1 MKKETGH
8 LNFKRQ
14 NWLISRRTDLLILF
28 APVWVLWLVFFSDAS
43 YYQSIE
49 LPIWAWV
56 IFIIGI
62 DVSHVWSSLFR
73 TYLEKDE
80 FKVHRTLLIL
90 TPILA
95 LLASILLM
103 SFSMQWFWRV
113 MAYIAVFHFIKQQ
126 YGFVALYKL
135 KSGEK
140 RKQYISD
147 KVIIYIATVYPVVFW
162 HFNSTATFNW
172 FVSNDFIPFHELFGD
187 PTSVTLFFQIT
198 NVLYWGIIGF
208 WLFFEVKAY
217 IAAAPVSLGKI
228 FWVLTTAVN
237 WWFAIVY
244 YNSDVIFSV
253 SNVVA
258 HGIPYIALIYYYKIK
273 KEEVISTQPARISKK
288 VKLISAL
295 LITII
300 LAALIEEYFW
310 DMFIYRE
317 HGSFFESI
325 HPYNWSQLANEWWI
339 IIAIALLALPQQV
352 HYIIDGFIWKMN
364 AKNKYLKPIFKP
376 KNES

>member
-8 LNFKRQ
+8 LNIKRK
-14 NWLISRRTDLLILF
+14 NWLISGPTDLLVLF
-28 APVWVLWLVFFSDAS
+28 APVWVLWIVFFSDAT

-56 IFIIGI
+56 VFILGV

-73 TYLEKDE
+73 TYLEKEE
-80 FKVHRTLLIL
+80 FKIHRTLLIL
-90 TPILA
+90 TPIIA
-95 LLASILLM
+95 LTASILIM
-103 SFSMQWFWRV
+103 SFSMQWFWRA

-140 RKQYISD
+140 RKQIISD
-147 KVIIYIATVYPVVFW
+147 KVIIYLATLYPVIFW

-172 FVSNDFIPFHELFGD
+172 FVRSDFFPLHKLFGD
-187 PTSVTLFFQIT
+187 PASMIIFFQVA
-198 NVLYWGIIGF
+198 NVLYWGTIGF
-208 WLFFEVKAY
+208 WLFFEIKAHRNKES
-217 IAAAPVSLGKI
+217 VSIGKI
-228 FWVLTTAVN
+228 FWVVTTAIN
-237 WWFAIVY
+237 WWFGIVY
-244 YNSDVIFSV
+244 FNSDVIFSI

-273 KEEVISTQPARISKK
+273 KDEVIQQQASRISKK
-288 VKLISAL
+288 AKWIFAL
-295 LITII
+295 LVTII

-325 HPYNWSQLANEWWI
+325 HPYNWEQLANKWWVI
-339 IIAIALLALPQQV
+339 FAIAILALPQQV
-352 HYIIDGFIWKMN
+352 HYVIDGFIWKMN
-364 AKNKYLKPIFKP
+364 SKNKYLKPIFKP
-376 KNES
+376 KDES

>member
-1 MKKETGH
+1 
-8 LNFKRQ
+8 LNIKRK
-14 NWLISRRTDLLILF
+14 NWLISGPTDLLVLF
-28 APVWVLWLVFFSDAS
+28 APVWVLWIVFFSDAT

-56 IFIIGI
+56 VFILGV

-73 TYLEKDE
+73 TYLEKEE
-80 FKVHRTLLIL
+80 FKIHRTLLIL
-90 TPILA
+90 TPIIA
-95 LLASILLM
+95 LTASILIM
-103 SFSMQWFWRV
+103 SFSMQWFWRA

-140 RKQYISD
+140 RKQIISD
-147 KVIIYIATVYPVVFW
+147 KVIIYLATLYPVIFW

-172 FVSNDFIPFHELFGD
+172 FVRSDFFPLHKLFGD
-187 PTSVTLFFQIT
+187 PASMIIFFQVA
-198 NVLYWGIIGF
+198 NVLYWGTIGF
-208 WLFFEVKAY
+208 WLFFEIKAHRNKES
-217 IAAAPVSLGKI
+217 VSIGKI
-228 FWVLTTAVN
+228 FWVVTTAIN
-237 WWFAIVY
+237 WWFGIVY
-244 YNSDVIFSV
+244 FNSDVIFSI

-273 KEEVISTQPARISKK
+273 KDEVIQQQASRISKK
-288 VKLISAL
+288 AKWIFAL
-295 LITII
+295 LVTII

-325 HPYNWSQLANEWWI
+325 HPYNWEQLANKWWVI
-339 IIAIALLALPQQV
+339 FAIAILALPQQV
-352 HYIIDGFIWKMN
+352 HYVIDGFIWKMN
-364 AKNKYLKPIFKP
+364 SKNKYLKPIFKP
-376 KNES
+376 KDES